1 MKIIEER
8 FMFSCSISLI
18 KISKVLLSSLSSLLG
33 WLLIGCLVEEGDRV
47 AQLILERIV
56 TPEITEVDVRSLS
69 LSSLW
74 VCTDQ
79 GHSVESFR
87 DCEGRRRFRK
97 YWQQVI

>member
-18 KISKVLLSSLSSLLG
+18 KISKVTLSSLSSLSSLLG

-69 LSSLW
+69 LSLLYGY
-74 VCTDQ
+74 VLI
-79 GHSVESFR
+79 
-87 DCEGRRRFRK
+87 K
-97 YWQQVI
+97 VIP